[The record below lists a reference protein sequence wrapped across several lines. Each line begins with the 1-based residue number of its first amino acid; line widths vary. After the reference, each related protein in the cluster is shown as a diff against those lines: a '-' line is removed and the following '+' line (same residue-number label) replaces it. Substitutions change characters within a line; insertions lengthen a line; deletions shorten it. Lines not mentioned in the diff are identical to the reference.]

1 MMRDKNVDAYLSLI
15 APKCKAIY
23 ATQVDN
29 ARSMSASELA
39 LVAKNI
45 VIMFLRSIMPKKQSR
60 LLSKIISHLC
70 AARFIFIGKLEKN

>member
-15 APKCKAIY
+15 APKCKVIY

-60 LLSKIISHLC
+60 LLSKIISRLY
-70 AARFIFIGKLEKN
+70 AVRFIFIGKLEKN

>member
-1 MMRDKNVDAYLSLI
+1 MMKDKNVDAYLSLI

-39 LVAKNI
+39 LVAKKYCDNVFTVDNAEKAI
-45 VIMFLRSIMPKKQSR
+45 T
-60 LLSKIISHLC
+60 C
-70 AARFIFIGKLEKN
+70 EGFIYTFTVDCKFKFIN